1 MQSCSIKR
9 IQIWPSSTSHPQSWL
24 AKTKTPYK
32 FALQHTI
39 LKQKKHQQ
47 NLFPF
52 LLSYYLSFPFL
63 ISYNAINQ
71 KRNPDAYAF
80 FSLFFSLTFHTHTH
94 THPNFF
100 FSFCF
105 IMNCRL
111 PFPLFIRKNWHS
123 YKTRHH
129 SLSLLGVSVSIYCK
143 IIITHCSIEISK
155 CPTMSSISQGL
166 VLATAMV
173 VSSTVL
179 ILTYRRPKTFPPPQ
193 LSQNQNSQQPEK
205 KILRSCL
212 HSGTWGRFLFSF
224 FFDFFFF
231 LFSF

>member
-1 MQSCSIKR
+1 MQSWSIKR

-52 LLSYYLSFPFL
+52 FALLLLVLSIPNFL
-63 ISYNAINQ
+63 WCHQPKEKS
-71 KRNPDAYAF
+71 RCLR
-80 FSLFFSLTFHTHTH
+80 LFFSFLFFNLPHTHT
-94 THPNFF
+94 PIFS

-129 SLSLLGVSVSIYCK
+129 SLSLLCVSVSIYCK

-212 HSGTWGRFLFSF
+212 HSGTWVRFLVSF
-224 FFDFFFF
+224 FFDFFV
-231 LFSF
+231 LFCF